1 MKMFGLFA
9 KNDVLFRSPKSYLVI
24 IINFFLKLQDS
35 LYRSRSILQRLFGF
49 SIAWSTKIFMVKA
62 SRYLCLSRFEFRR
75 SLLYS
80 KLQSLL
86 GQQKFAKLNV
96 GTAGL
101 VTLGIDP
108 TPEDRYFIRILVVA
122 WSTKAFTTGWN
133 ATIVRTSPLVE
144 KILPIYLH
152 RGLRPTM
159 QSIVTKSKPIEKYS
173 IDMSRWA
180 LSICR

>member
-1 MKMFGLFA
+1 MYKGCTKYQINFHAQICRFVYSASFSLSLSFLCICVYMMKMFSLFA
-9 KNDVLFRSPKSYLVI
+9 KNNVLFRSPKSYLVI
-24 IINFFLKLQDS
+24 IINFFLELQDS

-122 WSTKAFTTGWN
+122 WSTKAFTTG
-133 ATIVRTSPLVE
+133 
-144 KILPIYLH
+144 
-152 RGLRPTM
+152 
-159 QSIVTKSKPIEKYS
+159 
-173 IDMSRWA
+173 
-180 LSICR
+180 